1 MKKNEIHNR
10 SRIRNKKEN
19 IHRVKKNRHIIKSYI
34 FDFFKDVMLPIHV
47 HVCNCILYLLRF
59 KQFDLYSIK

>member
-19 IHRVKKNRHIIKSYI
+19 IHRVKKIKKWTHNKIIH
-34 FDFFKDVMLPIHV
+34 FDFLR
-47 HVCNCILYLLRF
+47 CNVAYTCTCM
-59 KQFDLYSIK
+59 